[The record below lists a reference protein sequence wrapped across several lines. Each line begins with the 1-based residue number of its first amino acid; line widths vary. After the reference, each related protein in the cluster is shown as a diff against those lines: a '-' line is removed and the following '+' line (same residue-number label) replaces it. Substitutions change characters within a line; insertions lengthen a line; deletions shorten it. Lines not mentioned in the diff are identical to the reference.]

1 VLRNAV
7 GSRCRIEY
15 KGKLDLVTDVDR
27 RSEEVVVE
35 FLTQQFPECGILAEE
50 RAETRASS
58 GCRWILDPLD
68 GTTNYAHGYPFFCVS
83 LAFEQDGVLCWGGVY
98 DPLREELFTAAR
110 GCGAF
115 LNGSPIKVAATSRLD
130 QALLCTGFPYDVHDS
145 SENNLDHFS
154 AFIKTAQAVRRDG
167 SAALDLCY
175 VGAGRFDGYWEMKLK
190 PWDIA
195 AGCLIVAEAGGIV
208 SRFSGAPI
216 DLEQGDVVA
225 ATPELHHALLAVLNR
240 KQQAEK
246 KYVG

>member
-1 VLRNAV
+1 M
-7 GSRCRIEY
+7 
-15 KGKLDLVTDVDR
+15 
-27 RSEEVVVE
+27 
-35 FLTQQFPECGILAEE
+35 
-50 RAETRASS
+50 
-58 GCRWILDPLD
+58 
-68 GTTNYAHGYPFFCVS
+68 
-83 LAFEQDGVLCWGGVY
+83 
-98 DPLREELFTAAR
+98 
-110 GCGAF
+110 
-115 LNGSPIKVAATSRLD
+115 
-130 QALLCTGFPYDVHDS
+130 CTGFPYDVHDS

-225 ATPELHHALLAVLNR
+225 ATPAIHPTLLAVLNR
-240 KQQAEK
+240 KQKSE
-246 KYVG
+246 